1 MTGDGV
7 NDAPA
12 LKQADVGV
20 AVSGATEAA
29 RAAAGVILTAPGLS
43 VIIRGIEEARRTFE
57 RMMGYAYYRISM
69 TIIIM
74 LFIVMVMTVWSA
86 QILTPVMIIL
96 LALLDDVPVM
106 LIAFDNAKVSSRP
119 CKWDMRRVL
128 MVSAILGLVGVVQ
141 SSALLRYLHHSMHL
155 ELEPLQTAM
164 FMQLVVA
171 GHLLLFSTRAG
182 RFFFEPPFPERKL
195 FWAIMGTQL
204 VAALMAA
211 NGWLLTPI
219 SWGLIGFIWVYNLV
233 WLVVIDA
240 IKVALYHHY
249 DARELG
255 PSVLAT
261 PLDPF
266 GGRLGKL
273 SKAG

>member
-1 MTGDGV
+1 
-7 NDAPA
+7 
-12 LKQADVGV
+12 
-20 AVSGATEAA
+20 
-29 RAAAGVILTAPGLS
+29 
-43 VIIRGIEEARRTFE
+43 
-57 RMMGYAYYRISM
+57 
-69 TIIIM
+69 
-74 LFIVMVMTVWSA
+74 
-86 QILTPVMIIL
+86 
-96 LALLDDVPVM
+96 
-106 LIAFDNAKVSSRP
+106 
-119 CKWDMRRVL
+119 
-128 MVSAILGLVGVVQ
+128 
-141 SSALLRYLHHSMHL
+141 MHF

-219 SWGLIGFIWVYNLV
+219 SWSLIGFIWIYNLV

-240 IKVALYHHY
+240 IKVAIYHHY

-266 GGRLGKL
+266 SGRLGKL
-273 SKAG
+273 GKVG

>member
-1 MTGDGV
+1 
-7 NDAPA
+7 
-12 LKQADVGV
+12 
-20 AVSGATEAA
+20 
-29 RAAAGVILTAPGLS
+29 
-43 VIIRGIEEARRTFE
+43 
-57 RMMGYAYYRISM
+57 
-69 TIIIM
+69 
-74 LFIVMVMTVWSA
+74 
-86 QILTPVMIIL
+86 
-96 LALLDDVPVM
+96 
-106 LIAFDNAKVSSRP
+106 
-119 CKWDMRRVL
+119 

-141 SSALLRYLHHSMHL
+141 SSALLRYLHHSMTL

-164 FMQLVVA
+164 FMQLVIA

-182 RFFFEPPFPERKL
+182 RFFFEPPFPEWKL

-219 SWGLIGFIWVYNLV
+219 SWSLIGFIWIYNLV

-249 DARELG
+249 DAREFGQSTLG
-255 PSVLAT
+255 T

-273 SKAG
+273 SKAR